1 MLNNKKMAIIT
12 FGLFDKKLY
21 IIIALIIVQTI
32 DLVTSEET
40 YGYYNGIIYSMNE
53 EIGSIIIGIITI
65 YIFKPKKEKQREDK
79 NNFKYLFILFLL
91 RVVKSVHE
99 RLYWYVI
106 SDNGAILNTI
116 NGFEIFLMS
125 LYTFILLKYKYYIH
139 HWISMVLFCLLGI
152 LNDIILGNFS
162 SLKYNYIYIYI
173 IYILNDV
180 LVFCYLK
187 YMMDKLYFHYAELLL
202 IWGIVGTIVKTLIFS
217 GMIIYEYINDINE
230 IVNDLYTYFTETNIF
245 TIIFLQFF
253 YFLLSGG
260 IYYLLTLLELYYLRP
275 NHMII
280 TDEMNVYEDLFFYSE
295 NQNKYYSIII
305 FFIQMW
311 ALLFYYEILELNFW
325 GLNNNTTK
333 NIQKRMGKDND
344 PRESFVSI
352 IELGDQYYIKND
364 QTKSSDGEI
373 NETFDDVTMSPE
385 NSLAE
390 QRNLVCYNN
399 DKNEAC
405 PSRAGS
411 RRG

>member
-1 MLNNKKMAIIT
+1 
-12 FGLFDKKLY
+12 
-21 IIIALIIVQTI
+21 
-32 DLVTSEET
+32 
-40 YGYYNGIIYSMNE
+40 
-53 EIGSIIIGIITI
+53 
-65 YIFKPKKEKQREDK
+65 
-79 NNFKYLFILFLL
+79 
-91 RVVKSVHE
+91 
-99 RLYWYVI
+99 
-106 SDNGAILNTI
+106 
-116 NGFEIFLMS
+116 
-125 LYTFILLKYKYYIH
+125 
-139 HWISMVLFCLLGI
+139 
-152 LNDIILGNFS
+152 
-162 SLKYNYIYIYI
+162 
-173 IYILNDV
+173 
-180 LVFCYLK
+180 
-187 YMMDKLYFHYAELLL
+187 MMDKLYFHYAELLL

-364 QTKSSDGEI
+364 QTKK
-373 NETFDDVTMSPE
+373 VVMAK
-385 NSLAE
+385 LMKH
-390 QRNLVCYNN
+390 LMM
-399 DKNEAC
+399 
-405 PSRAGS
+405 
-411 RRG
+411 